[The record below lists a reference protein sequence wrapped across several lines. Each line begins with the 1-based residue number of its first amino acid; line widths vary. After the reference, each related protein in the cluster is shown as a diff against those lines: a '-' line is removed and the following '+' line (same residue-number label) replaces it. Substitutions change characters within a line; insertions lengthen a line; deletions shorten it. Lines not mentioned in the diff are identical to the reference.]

1 MSLVAYLACCRPMK
15 SNTSNRRDMM
25 TSLIELC
32 SPWTHAYL
40 IQVRFYPS
48 QDKTIMTTM
57 TAQAICWSIDPTLK
71 DSNRCNNRAAV
82 RDLALITAVITN
94 VIISSGSLM
103 TEQTKE
109 QLSIATT
116 TMKVTR
122 MNSKGLC
129 PSTEEFVTFWRRIRR
144 KGYSTLNLWTSS

>member
-1 MSLVAYLACCRPMK
+1 
-15 SNTSNRRDMM
+15 
-25 TSLIELC
+25 
-32 SPWTHAYL
+32 
-40 IQVRFYPS
+40 
-48 QDKTIMTTM
+48 M
-57 TAQAICWSIDPTLK
+57 TAQAIYWSIDPTLK
-71 DSNRCNNRAAV
+71 DSNRCNNRAV
-82 RDLALITAVITN
+82 RDLALTTAAITN

-129 PSTEEFVTFWRRIRR
+129 PSTEEFVTSWRRIRR
-144 KGYSTLNLWTSS
+144 KGYSTLN